1 MRGSGMVGRAR
12 GAASP
17 TNVDGMVAYIHC
29 DTWDMQGVTFEDRQT
44 QRYCGLMTDR

>member
-17 TNVDGMVAYIHC
+17 TNVNGMVAYIHC
-29 DTWDMQGVTFEDRQT
+29 DTWDMEGVTFEDRPPQP
-44 QRYCGLMTDR
+44 YCDLMADR